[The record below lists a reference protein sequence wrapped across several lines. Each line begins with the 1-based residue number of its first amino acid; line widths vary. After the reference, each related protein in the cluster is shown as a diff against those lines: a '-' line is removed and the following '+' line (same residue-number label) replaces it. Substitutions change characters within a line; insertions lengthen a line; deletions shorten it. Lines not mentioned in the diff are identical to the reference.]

1 MNKVKIK
8 VYEKNNRFIN
18 YLINNCICY
27 DSLVFLNDSF
37 ILNVDYSDYKRLSR
51 RYRVDIIKYYGKVG
65 FIYFIRFHKYMIISF
80 IISLIFLYLLS
91 CTIFDI
97 KVNTNNKNIEKLIIS
112 ELKDN
117 GIYRN
122 KKKKNYE
129 ELSVIKKRIL
139 ESNKNSL
146 EWLEIK
152 SKGCVYIV
160 EVTPRIKN
168 KKEEDNTSSSSIYAS
183 HNGVVKHINVIS
195 GTRIVDVN
203 DYVHKGDL
211 LISGNIL
218 KNDEVVGSINAKGN
232 VYAEVWYIVNTSVPL
247 EYYEYSRTGKIIN
260 HYYLD
265 ILGKKFTLIGKYDSD
280 NTVNKT
286 YTIIDKPY
294 LIFKLYKERK
304 IEYKNSKISLSKKEA
319 YNKAIKYSEE
329 RIESTLK
336 DDEYIISK
344 KVLKKEA
351 KYSKINIEVFFKIYK
366 NIGYTSNI
374 DSLGETNGKSN
385 ERGNW

>member
-8 VYEKNNRFIN
+8 VYEKSYKFIN

-27 DSLVFLNDSF
+27 DSLECFNDYY
-37 ILNVDYSDYKRLSR
+37 ILNVCYSDYKRISR
-51 RYRVDIIKYYGKVG
+51 RYKVDIIKYYGKVG
-65 FIYFIRFHKYMIISF
+65 FVFFIKFHKYMIISF
-80 IISLIFLYLLS
+80 IISLMVLYLLS
-91 CTIFDI
+91 NTIFDI
-97 KVNTNNKNIEKLIIS
+97 KVNTNNKEIESLIIN
-112 ELKDN
+112 ELRNN
-117 GIYRN
+117 GIYKN

-152 SKGCVYIV
+152 SKGSIYIV
-160 EVTPRIKN
+160 EVTPRIEN
-168 KKEEDNTSSSSIYAS
+168 KKEEDNTSSSSIYSS

-195 GTRIVDVN
+195 GTRIVDIN

-211 LISGNIL
+211 LISGNII
-218 KNDEVVGSINAKGN
+218 KNDSVISSINAKGN
-232 VYAEVWYIVNTSVPL
+232 VYAEVWYIVNTSIPL
-247 EYYEYSRTGKIIN
+247 KYYEYSKTGRIIN

-265 ILGKKFTLIGKYDSD
+265 VLGKKFTITGKYDSD

-286 YTIIDKPY
+286 YELINKPY

-304 IEYKNSKISLSKKEA
+304 IEYKNKRISLSKKEA
-319 YNKAIKYSEE
+319 YNKAIQYSEKK
-329 RIESTLK
+329 IKSTLS
-336 DDEYIISK
+336 DNEYIISK
-344 KVLKKEA
+344 KVLKKEV

-374 DSLGETNGKSN
+374 DIAGEINGESN
-385 ERGNW
+385 KRGN